1 MNNRTSSN
9 PLREL
14 LVETT
19 EVDKYKLVKILK
31 DFVRINS
38 SDGRILL
45 QEKFYDLNIRN
56 KVFAYMLGRK
66 VSVMLSYSCP
76 EIVCK
81 EEIKKET
88 GIMLGTLTPI
98 LVDLRGED
106 LISRSKLDGYYI
118 SDAQATYALQ
128 ELERAS
134 EKRNFDPRYYL

>member
-1 MNNRTSSN
+1 
-9 PLREL
+9 
-14 LVETT
+14 
-19 EVDKYKLVKILK
+19 
-31 DFVRINS
+31 
-38 SDGRILL
+38 
-45 QEKFYDLNIRN
+45 
-56 KVFAYMLGRK
+56 MLGRK